1 MKKKK
6 QKGPQHKASVRIAD
20 PLAKTRITV
29 VGVGGGGGNI
39 VSEIAKLLK
48 KADFVAANTDSQ
60 ALKQVSR
67 NIKKFSFGQEFTQGL
82 GCGMDANLGQLAAE
96 SEKEN
101 IKKMLEGN
109 DLCILVSSLG
119 GGTGSGAAPV
129 FAEACNSERL
139 MTIGIFTMPF
149 SFEGEKR
156 RQIAEAALQKLQPLV
171 NAYVLLQ
178 NDSIFNIVSRDTPL
192 RFAFGSLNKKLAEVL
207 GGLLETLF
215 VPGLIN
221 TDFADIKTMLQGKGR
236 LSFLSSGS
244 AAGEERAKAAL
255 GEALSNT
262 LYQYGP
268 RGAERILFNV
278 AGSKDMKMQEVAQVS
293 NAVFQENPRAK
304 IIFGITSHPRFRN
317 KLRVTLFA
325 IGCAPAKQIQ
335 KEAVSRVAAKP
346 KQKVKKPVLKQAPR
360 KARKVAPQLPLGG
373 AKETSQEK
381 PRRNALEVKEAIDQ
395 EIQDLQEQEKKWD
408 TPAFLRF
415 RRT

>member
-6 QKGPQHKASVRIAD
+6 QKSPQRKASAHIPD
-20 PLAKTRITV
+20 PLAKTRIAV

-48 KADFVAANTDSQ
+48 KADFVAANTDTQ

-67 NIKKFSFGQEFTQGL
+67 NIKRFPFGQELTQGL
-82 GCGMDANLGQLAAE
+82 GCGMDASLGQTAAE

-101 IKKMLEGN
+101 IKKLLEGN
-109 DLCILVSSLG
+109 DLCVLVSSLG

-129 FAEACNSERL
+129 FAEACNNEKIL
-139 MTIGIFTMPF
+139 TIGIFTMPF

-221 TDFADIKTMLQGKGR
+221 TDFADIKTMLQGRGR

-244 AAGEERAKAAL
+244 AAGEERAKTAL
-255 GEALSNT
+255 TEALSNT

-268 RGAERILFNV
+268 RRAERILFNV

-293 NAVFQENPRAK
+293 NAIFQENPRAK

-325 IGCAPAKQIQ
+325 IGCEPTRQIQ
-335 KEAVSRVAAKP
+335 KEAKPKAAAKP
-346 KQKVKKPVLKQAPR
+346 KQKKPVSKKTPR
-360 KARKVAPQLPLGG
+360 KARKIAPKLPFQ
-373 AKETSQEK
+373 ATKEVPQEK

>member
-1 MKKKK
+1 
-6 QKGPQHKASVRIAD
+6 
-20 PLAKTRITV
+20 
-29 VGVGGGGGNI
+29 
-39 VSEIAKLLK
+39 
-48 KADFVAANTDSQ
+48 
-60 ALKQVSR
+60 
-67 NIKKFSFGQEFTQGL
+67 NIKKL
-82 GCGMDANLGQLAAE
+82 
-96 SEKEN
+96 
-101 IKKMLEGN
+101 LEGN
-109 DLCILVSSLG
+109 DLCVLVSSLG

-129 FAEACNSERL
+129 FAEACNSEKIL
-139 MTIGIFTMPF
+139 TIGIFTMPF

-171 NAYVLLQ
+171 NTYVLLQ

-221 TDFADIKTMLQGKGR
+221 TDFADIKTMLQGRGR

-244 AAGEERAKAAL
+244 AAGEERAKTAL
-255 GEALSNT
+255 TEALSNT

-268 RGAERILFNV
+268 RRAERILFNV
-278 AGSKDMKMQEVAQVS
+278 AGSKDIKMQEVAQVS
-293 NAVFQENPRAK
+293 NAIFQENPRAK

-325 IGCAPAKQIQ
+325 IGCEPTRQIQ
-335 KEAVSRVAAKP
+335 KEAKPKAAAKP
-346 KQKVKKPVLKQAPR
+346 KQKKPVSKKTPR
-360 KARKVAPQLPLGG
+360 KARKIAPKLPFQ
-373 AKETSQEK
+373 ATKEVPQEK

>member
-6 QKGPQHKASVRIAD
+6 QKSPQRKISAHIPD
-20 PLAKTRITV
+20 PLAKTRIAV

-48 KADFVAANTDSQ
+48 KADFVAANTDTQ

-67 NIKKFSFGQEFTQGL
+67 NIKRFPFGQELTQGL
-82 GCGMDANLGQLAAE
+82 GCGMDASLGQTAAE

-101 IKKMLEGN
+101 IKKLLEGN
-109 DLCILVSSLG
+109 DLCVLVSSLG

-129 FAEACNSERL
+129 FAEACNSEKIL
-139 MTIGIFTMPF
+139 TIGIFTMPF

-171 NAYVLLQ
+171 NTYVLLQ

-221 TDFADIKTMLQGKGR
+221 TDFADIKTMLQGRGR

-244 AAGEERAKAAL
+244 AAGEERAKTAL
-255 GEALSNT
+255 TEALSNT

-268 RGAERILFNV
+268 RRAERILFNV
-278 AGSKDMKMQEVAQVS
+278 AGSKDIKMQEVAQVS
-293 NAVFQENPRAK
+293 NAIFQENPRAK

-325 IGCAPAKQIQ
+325 IGCEPTRQIQ
-335 KEAVSRVAAKP
+335 KEAKPKAAAKP
-346 KQKVKKPVLKQAPR
+346 KQKKPVSKKTPR
-360 KARKVAPQLPLGG
+360 KARKIAPKLPFQ
-373 AKETSQEK
+373 ATKEVPQEK

>member
-6 QKGPQHKASVRIAD
+6 QKEPRRKASAHIPD
-20 PLAKTRITV
+20 PLAKTRIAV

-48 KADFVAANTDSQ
+48 KADFVAANTDTQ

-67 NIKKFSFGQEFTQGL
+67 NIKRFPFGQELTQGL
-82 GCGMDANLGQLAAE
+82 GCGMDASLGQTAAE

-101 IKKMLEGN
+101 IKKLLEGN
-109 DLCILVSSLG
+109 DLCVLVSSLG

-129 FAEACNSERL
+129 FAEACNNEKIL
-139 MTIGIFTMPF
+139 TIGIFTMPF

-221 TDFADIKTMLQGKGR
+221 TDFADIKTMLQGRGR

-244 AAGEERAKAAL
+244 AAGEERAKTAL
-255 GEALSNT
+255 TEALSNT

-268 RGAERILFNV
+268 RRAERILFNV

-293 NAVFQENPRAK
+293 NAIFQENPRAK

-325 IGCAPAKQIQ
+325 IGCEPTRQIQ
-335 KEAVSRVAAKP
+335 KEAKPKAAAKP
-346 KQKVKKPVLKQAPR
+346 KQKKPVSKKTPR
-360 KARKVAPQLPLGG
+360 KARKIAPKLPFQ
-373 AKETSQEK
+373 ATKEVPQEK